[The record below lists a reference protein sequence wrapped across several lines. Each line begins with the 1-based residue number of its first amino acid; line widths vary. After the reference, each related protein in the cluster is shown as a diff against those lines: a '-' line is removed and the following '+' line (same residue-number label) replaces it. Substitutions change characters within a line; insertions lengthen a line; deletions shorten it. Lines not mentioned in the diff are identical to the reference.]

1 VYGILPIYNRVA
13 IWEKSARMKLRHFL
27 TGPMLLFGV
36 CIFLTTA
43 LHGSDSILPNA
54 SSAIAAGTIS
64 ITSDDGNPWV
74 NAARETDL
82 IGINP
87 NQVVHITINFC
98 AGDCARDV
106 VLAEPLDG
114 GRILGKTN
122 GAFVDS
128 NGCASFLFQA
138 GPNPGAAQ
146 IRVTDAGTE
155 VMAVRLWV
163 IDPDDPGNHPLI
175 INN

>member
-1 VYGILPIYNRVA
+1 
-13 IWEKSARMKLRHFL
+13 
-27 TGPMLLFGV
+27 MLLFGV

-54 SSAIAAGTIS
+54 SSAIAPGTIS
-64 ITSDDGNPWV
+64 IASDDGNPWV

-87 NQVVHITINFC
+87 NQVVRITINFC
-98 AGDCARDV
+98 TGNCAGHV
-106 VLAEPLDG
+106 VFAEPLDG
-114 GRILGKTN
+114 GRIVGDKK

-128 NGCASFLFQA
+128 DGCASFMFQA
-138 GPNPGAAQ
+138 GPNPGASQ

-155 VMAVRLWV
+155 VIAVRLWV
-163 IDPDDPGNHPLI
+163 VDPSDPGNHPSV